1 MLLIYLSN
9 IWRTLEMP
17 FMNCEINLTLTWSKK
32 CVLSNNTKATTFA
45 IIDTKLYVPVL
56 TLSTQNR
63 KTIATIKIR
72 F

>member
-1 MLLIYLSN
+1 
-9 IWRTLEMP
+9 
-17 FMNCEINLTLTWSKK
+17 MNCEINLTLTWSKK

-56 TLSTQNR
+56 TLSSQDR
-63 KTIATIKIR
+63 KTIGTIKIR

>member
-1 MLLIYLSN
+1 
-9 IWRTLEMP
+9 MP

-56 TLSTQNR
+56 TLSTQDR